1 MRLVIDANILVSE
14 ALRQRGRELLQH
26 PELELF
32 ITEKA
37 IGEANYELEK
47 RLISFQNHRN
57 LPDSIA
63 AALRTETF
71 QVINSSVEVVPETEH
86 AHLETIAQ
94 RRIPRDPDDAPTV
107 ALALLLEADIW
118 TNDADF
124 LGCGVATW
132 TTETLLLESSN

>member
-1 MRLVIDANILVSE
+1 VRLVIDANILVSE
-14 ALRQRGRELLQH
+14 AMRERGRAILGH

-37 IGEANYELEK
+37 ISETRHELEK
-47 RLISFQNHRN
+47 RLVHFQNHRN
-57 LPDSIA
+57 LPDAIA
-63 AALRTETF
+63 AVLREEAFKVVETN
-71 QVINSSVEVVPETEH
+71 VTVVPKADH
-86 AHLETIAQ
+86 AHLETVAQ

-118 TNDADF
+118 TLDSDF

-132 TTETLLLESSN
+132 ITETLNAELQV